1 MSPIGNDY
9 RRFLAFPVA
18 LRHKEAVELQQLRY
32 FCAVVRTT
40 SFTKA
45 AEQEE
50 VSQPSLSQQIHKL
63 ETELGAPLF
72 ERLGRSVK
80 LTLIGE
86 ALLPRA
92 LAVLQELAAARS
104 ETQSLLDGVQGEL
117 RVGCIPTVMPFFLA
131 PRLPAFVKIY
141 PNVSLRL
148 LEDTTARL
156 LERLRSGDLDLAVV
170 ALPISSPD
178 IVCSE
183 LFREEILL
191 AVTSDHPMAQHP
203 AVSLS
208 QLRHERMLLL
218 KEGHCFRD
226 SVLTACHKANLE
238 LRSIFESDQFASIFP
253 LVAAGYGVSLI
264 PSMASPHAAKCRILR
279 LDKPSFRRIGYV
291 QVRRHFA
298 GKSQKA
304 FIAWLRENARQLKLA
319 QSA

>member
-1 MSPIGNDY
+1 MAAYLRLLP
-9 RRFLAFPVA
+9 A
-18 LRHKEAVELQQLRY
+18 LRDKGTVELQQLRY
-32 FCAVVRTT
+32 FCAVVRTGN
-40 SFTKA
+40 FTKA

-50 VSQPSLSQQIHKL
+50 VSQPSLSQQILKL
-63 ETELGAPLF
+63 ETELAAPLF
-72 ERLGRSVK
+72 ERLGRSVR

-92 LAVLQELAAARS
+92 LAVLQEVAAAKT
-104 ETQSLLDGVQGEL
+104 EMQSLLEGVQGEL
-117 RVGCIPTVMPFFLA
+117 RVGCIPTIMPFFLA
-131 PRLPAFVKIY
+131 PRLPAFVEMY
-141 PNVSLRL
+141 PNITLRL

-156 LERLRSGDLDLAVV
+156 LERLRSGDLDLAVI

-183 LFREEILL
+183 LFREEIML
-191 AVTSDHPMAQHP
+191 AVTPDHPMARYP

-226 SVLTACHKANLE
+226 SVLTACHKANFE
-238 LRSIFESDQFASIFP
+238 VKSIFESDQFASIFP

-264 PSMASPHAAKCRILR
+264 PAMASSQASNCKIIK

-291 QVRRHFA
+291 QVRRHYA

-304 FIAWLRENARQLKLA
+304 FIAWLRANAKPLKLA
-319 QSA
+319 QPA

>member
-1 MSPIGNDY
+1 MSL
-9 RRFLAFPVA
+9 RLPVV
-18 LRHKEAVELQQLRY
+18 LRHKGAVELQQLRY
-32 FCAVVRTT
+32 FCAVVRTG

-63 ETELGAPLF
+63 ETELAGPLF
-72 ERLGRSVK
+72 ERLGRSVR
-80 LTLIGE
+80 LTRIGQ

-92 LAVLQELAAARS
+92 LAVLQELAAAKS
-104 ETQSLLDGVQGEL
+104 ETQSLLEGLQGEL
-117 RVGCIPTVMPFFLA
+117 RVGCIPTIMPFFLA
-131 PRLPAFVKIY
+131 PRLPAFVEMY
-141 PNVSLRL
+141 PAITLRL

-156 LERLRSGDLDLAVV
+156 LERLRSGDLDLAVI

-191 AVTSDHPMAQHP
+191 AVTPDHPMAQSP
-203 AVSLS
+203 AVNLS
-208 QLRHERMLLL
+208 QLRQERMLLL

-226 SVLTACHKANLE
+226 SVITACHKAKLE

-264 PSMASPHAAKCRILR
+264 PAMASSHAGKCRILK

-304 FIAWLRENARQLKLA
+304 FIAWLRESARQLKLA
-319 QSA
+319 QLV

>member
-1 MSPIGNDY
+1 M
-9 RRFLAFPVA
+9 
-18 LRHKEAVELQQLRY
+18 QQLRY
-32 FCAVVRTT
+32 FCAVVRTG

-63 ETELGAPLF
+63 ETELAGPLF
-72 ERLGRSVK
+72 ERLGRSVR
-80 LTLIGE
+80 LTLIGD

-92 LAVLQELAAARS
+92 LAVLQEVAAAKS
-104 ETQSLLDGVQGEL
+104 EAQSLLEGVQGEL
-117 RVGCIPTVMPFFLA
+117 RVGCIPTIMPFFLA
-131 PRLPAFVKIY
+131 PRLPAIVQTY
-141 PNVSLRL
+141 PNMTLRL

-156 LERLRSGDLDLAVV
+156 LERLRSGDLDLAVI
-170 ALPISSPD
+170 ALPVASPD

-191 AVTSDHPMAQHP
+191 AVTPDHPRARYP
-203 AVSLS
+203 AISLS

-226 SVLTACHKANLE
+226 TVLTACHKANLE

-264 PSMASPHAAKCRILR
+264 PSMAAPHAGKCKILK

-304 FIAWLRENARQLKLA
+304 FIAWLRENARQVKLEQPA
-319 QSA
+319 